1 MLTRT
6 SHPDNARGSRIYT
19 KCTTCPIRQ
28 MALFQGVPFYR
39 LEWTQRFRESQ
50 QNVEARKQIYLEQTQ
65 PTHAYTLFSG
75 WVALYKTLDNGKRQI
90 LKIALPGDFLGFQV
104 AGDGAATHSA
114 EAITDVRL
122 CAFPRSTIPA
132 MLKEQPEIA
141 ARLVEMNSRD
151 MAICQQHLVCTG
163 KKDARQ
169 RLAYLLLE
177 TFHRVRRQTPADY
190 DADTN
195 SIFFPI
201 TQEDLGDTVGL
212 TNVHVNRTIKQ
223 MENEGILRCRQRRL
237 AILDEDRLTAIGQFD
252 KNVLETHPLL
262 DG

>member
-1 MLTRT
+1 MLMNTPR
-6 SHPDNARGSRIYT
+6 SVNGKHSRIYT
-19 KCTTCPIRQ
+19 KCTTCPIRK

-50 QNVEARKQIYLEQTQ
+50 QNVEARKQIYLEQTP

-90 LKIALPGDFLGFQV
+90 LRIALPGDMLGFQV
-104 AGDGAATHSA
+104 AGDGTATHSA
-114 EAITDVRL
+114 EALTQVKL
-122 CAFPRSTIPA
+122 CTFPRSTIPT
-132 MLKEQPEIA
+132 MLREQPEIA
-141 ARLVEMNSRD
+141 SRLVEMSSRD

-169 RLAYLLLE
+169 RLAYLLAE

-190 DADTN
+190 DAETN

-212 TNVHVNRTIKQ
+212 TNVHVNRTLKQ

-237 AILDEDRLTAIGQFD
+237 EILDEDRLTEIGQFD
-252 KNVLETHPLL
+252 KNVLEIHPLI
-262 DG
+262 DI